1 MDIKDIKIDGNTIYL
16 VLNPILDDAG
26 EWGGAVDIKM
36 ATHDGGS
43 LTEDETLELRN
54 SAYTMVA
61 ALHADSY
68 DDDIHAYLQEA
79 VVEMFYNDEDGSL
92 TAKDTRTTTS
102 SDGKVVTLTFNSVTE
117 GSA

>member
-1 MDIKDIKIDGNTIYL
+1 MDIKDVKIDGNTIYL
-16 VLNPILDDAG
+16 ILNPILNDAE

-36 ATHDGGS
+36 ATHEGGS
-43 LTEDETLELRN
+43 LTEDETLELPN

-68 DDDIHAYLQEA
+68 DDDIHEYLQEK
-79 VVEMFYNDEDGSL
+79 VIDMFYNEADDAL
-92 TAKDTRTTTS
+92 PANDTGPTTTS
-102 SDGKVVTLTFNSVTE
+102 EGNVLTLNFNTVTE